1 MNTEKMWDRLVQH
14 QPLADQ
20 HGYGPEWARMCAE
33 RTQESMAAARDAALA
48 AEQAARWAVWSTMW
62 IDRVEGEWA

>member
-1 MNTEKMWDRLVQH
+1 MSEVGLSKEWDRLVQH

-33 RTQESMAAARDAALA
+33 RTQESMAA
-48 AEQAARWAVWSTMW
+48 EQAARWAVWSTMW
-62 IDRVEGEWA
+62 IDRMEEG